1 MRMITDP
8 TDREGLTS
16 GTLADWIETLAMAP
30 LLAVAVC
37 AVVALAAWSIR
48 HQSPRPAAAAAA
60 DRSRAKST

>member
-16 GTLADWIETLAMAP
+16 GTLVDWIETLAMAP

-37 AVVALAAWSIR
+37 AVVLLATRSIR
-48 HQSPRPAAAAAA
+48 QQSTRPAPA
-60 DRSRAKST
+60 DRARSRPRST